1 MTSDFISGLPTSITT
16 TATSTAS
23 PQIIFVTGCNTCSS
37 SSNSGAATTGI
48 VLLRNITVY
57 SYTFVIKFALLASI
71 VSTTNED
78 QSQLSSNDLGAIIGG
93 CAGGLVVIIIATV
106 FFCIRRR
113 KRKDFYTGPDFPT
126 TAVMPPIVDDV
137 KQTYPALATTTKG
150 RGTSIKTH
158 LMRLL
163 LRQFA

>member
-1 MTSDFISGLPTSITT
+1 LTSDFISGLPTSITT

-23 PQIIFVTGCNTCSS
+23 PQIIFVTGCNTCRSS
-37 SSNSGAATTGI
+37 INSGAA
-48 VLLRNITVY
+48 ITVY

-113 KRKDFYTGPDFPT
+113 KRRDFYAGRDFPT

-137 KQTYPALATTTKG
+137 KQTYPALAATTKG